1 MSVSEDL
8 RRPVRPQARRGK
20 VVLRLYVA
28 GSTPRSSRAI
38 TNLKSICETNLKGSY
53 ELTVTDLYEQ
63 NARALDDRIMVAP
76 TLIRKLPLPECRVLG
91 DLSQTGRVLAA
102 LGLPPAPHHP

>member
-1 MSVSEDL
+1 MSNGL
-8 RRPVRPQARRGK
+8 RFSDHPEPAGDK
-20 VVLRLYVA
+20 MVLRLYVA

-63 NARALDDRIMVAP
+63 NARALEDRIMVAP
-76 TLIRKLPLPECRVLG
+76 TLIRKLPLPECRLLG
-91 DLSQTGRVLAA
+91 DLSQTEGVLAA